1 MRRAEANGAE
11 PENGVSRT
19 SRDSDRNAQ
28 TDQASIENNDSLH
41 SASSS
46 RPHLPEIIPQ
56 LSSTTV
62 IPIDIEGEA
71 KRQRFSQIATEVL
84 CADIW
89 EIQSKFAGDFAGFLE
104 PFWEAALGSGISNGM
119 WDRPDT
125 MQNGESEEQ
134 FRSRQ
139 RRYATVQ
146 QTFEQRHAAPPSSS
160 NQTASTASAEE
171 DDKRREILRNNFTRV
186 NNALLMHHAA
196 GVFAFVKTMPGVITR
211 MLDRIE
217 STAMQDLVLKLIC
230 LEEQGVSGVISWL
243 AAEKL
248 IPQLYLRM
256 SPFVNATTHAVIFDM
271 IKAIVALSSPGA
283 GTGVGAFN
291 PNGGNGQ
298 DQNVQ
303 GQQQQVLTSPTD
315 PNTQIAT
322 HQLGNSVTNATGN
335 GSDAGAAG
343 GQRDNQL
350 IREMVNK
357 DNVDLLIGY
366 MFADVV
372 PSEEEQP
379 SHWQADDAHRT
390 PSVEKPLAEAMTNG
404 DSAATTFTYS
414 FDPYDTP
421 RLPSH
426 SSINSSFCN
435 IINIFIELIRKNNAD
450 FAEPHLFHTMRNRL
464 IMLKQR
470 AVEERAEQRE
480 TEQRKQD
487 QGETSGGV
495 PTEEEMDEID
505 RGKMEDVMT
514 EMSGRMGIVHLGALM
529 DALSDNVGKLQA
541 IIEQPKSL
549 VRGASACEVNKLTR
563 CDIQTWSRTPGT
575 STPLTQERFRV
586 MELYAELIHCSNMS
600 ILNRQHGHG
609 PDYSSSGCLEGG
621 LEALEK
627 LGNALEGEVEI
638 ADDVAEDEDIEGE
651 VQQAKELPVSVCGS
665 AAQSRATSD
674 NGDSMDEASL
684 GHVDG
689 SASLPD
695 NEHIAAP
702 IITGAPPAAP
712 PPPSQADVA
721 RLRDVL
727 VQHPRIGDLA
737 NGTSTAPDSEIAT
750 AASNVAVASTAA
762 PSIKDEPME
771 DSATPAE
778 AQKPTEVEQEETG
791 FADNDVLPIGDKL
804 KQLLIRH
811 HVMRSVVVRAS
822 IFCLSISANDSIRLR
837 ISSLHTL

>member
-1 MRRAEANGAE
+1 MRRAEGNGSE
-11 PENGVSRT
+11 SENGVSRT
-19 SRDSDRNAQ
+19 SRDSDRNAEP
-28 TDQASIENNDSLH
+28 DQASIEDNDSLH

-56 LSSTTV
+56 LLSTSV
-62 IPIDIEGEA
+62 IPIDTEGEA

-89 EIQSKFAGDFAGFLE
+89 EIQSKFACDFAGFLE

-125 MQNGESEEQ
+125 MQSGESEEQ

-139 RRYATVQ
+139 RRYAMVQ

-160 NQTASTASAEE
+160 NQAASTASAEE
-171 DDKRREILRNNFTRV
+171 DDKRREILRSNFTRV
-186 NNALLMHHAA
+186 NNALLTHHAA
-196 GVFAFVKTMPGVITR
+196 GVYAFVKTLPGVLTR

-243 AAEKL
+243 AAENL

-322 HQLGNSVTNATGN
+322 HQVGNSDTNASGN
-335 GSDAGAAG
+335 ASDAGAAG
-343 GQRDNQL
+343 GHRDNQL

-366 MFADVV
+366 MFTDVV
-372 PSEEEQP
+372 PSEEEQS
-379 SHWQADDAHRT
+379 SHRQADDANRT
-390 PSVEKPLAEAMTNG
+390 PSVEKPLVEAMTNG

-435 IINIFIELIRKNNAD
+435 IINIFIELIRKNNSD

-464 IMLKQR
+464 IRLKQR
-470 AVEERAEQRE
+470 AVEERAE
-480 TEQRKQD
+480 TERRKQD

-541 IIEQPKSL
+541 MIEQPKSF
-549 VRGASACEVNKLTR
+549 VSTACACGVNKLT
-563 CDIQTWSRTPGT
+563 CCHIQAYSRTPGT
-575 STPLTQERFRV
+575 STPLTQERFRI
-586 MELYAELIHCSNMS
+586 MELYAELLHCSNMS
-600 ILNRQHGHG
+600 ILNRQIGHG

-627 LGNALEGEVEI
+627 LGNALEGEAEN
-638 ADDVAEDEDIEGE
+638 ANGVAEDEDIEGQ

-665 AAQSRATSD
+665 AVQSRATSD
-674 NGDSMDEASL
+674 NGDSVDEASM
-684 GHVDG
+684 GHVDA
-689 SASLPD
+689 SASLAD
-695 NEHIAAP
+695 NENMAAP
-702 IITGAPPAAP
+702 ISTVAPPAAP

-771 DSATPAE
+771 DATTPAE
-778 AQKPTEVEQEETG
+778 AQMPVDVEHDETG
-791 FADNDVLPIGDKL
+791 FADNEVLPIGDKL

-811 HVMRSVVVRAS
+811 HVMRSVVVRA
-822 IFCLSISANDSIRLR
+822 FLSACRSPLTYRYALG
-837 ISSLHTL
+837 SLL